1 MSQLVTITS
10 MTANTPV
17 DIYYCDSF
25 SANCVFVSTVS
36 VFPYEFNVPSPYD
49 EEDFVIK
56 IIDTQGCDVGDMVF
70 ITPTPTS
77 SVTPTQ
83 TPTQTGTP
91 TQTPTSS
98 VTPTQ
103 TPTQTTT
110 PTQTPTQ
117 TSTPTQ
123 TPFSALHYVGQNS
136 YTMSS
141 TTCNDAMTILP
152 YYTYLSESSTTPVS
166 GATVYETSV
175 NGVLYNPFNGGRNY
189 YKMVFGEY
197 YYIVRIDTN
206 GEIMSY
212 EICSG
217 LITPTPT
224 PTTTQTQTPT
234 NTPTQTTT
242 QTQTPTNTSTNTLTP
257 TNTPT
262 NTETPTNTPTPTQT
276 ETPGFTPTNT
286 PTNTS
291 TPTNTP
297 TNTSTPTPTP
307 TSLPLTISQYG
318 YLYNQYFAHQ
328 NNFAPP
334 GWRMPEWYD
343 SSGNLGDILILRNYT
358 SDSGG
363 GLKSIVTSPSPQPR
377 WVSPNV
383 GATNLYGFT
392 ALPAGFRL
400 QNGNF
405 WPVGYEFRL
414 LGGGYDYT
422 GLVPL
427 QCFIS
432 ISSNSTIASYSAGL
446 TIQNVAYSVRFVKE
460 DPNDWSPGD
469 TVTDYEGNVY
479 NTVKIG
485 TQVWTLENWRSL
497 KYFDGNDISLVQ
509 DSTAWVVLTTPAACY
524 NTYGY

>member
-10 MTANTPV
+10 VTANTPV

-25 SANCVFVSTVS
+25 SASCVFVSTVS

-49 EEDFVIK
+49 EEDFIIK
-56 IIDTQGCDVGDMVF
+56 IIDTQGCDVGDTIL

-77 SVTPTQ
+77 NVTPTVTQTPTETATQTPTPTVTQTQ

-91 TQTPTSS
+91 TQTPTN
-98 VTPTQ
+98 
-103 TPTQTTT
+103 
-110 PTQTPTQ
+110 

-123 TPFSALHYVGQNS
+123 TPVVASHYIGQNS
-136 YTMSS
+136 YTISGS
-141 TTCNDAMTILP
+141 VCNDIMTILP

-175 NGVLYNPFNGGRNY
+175 NGVLYNPFNGGGNY
-189 YKMVFGEY
+189 YKMTFGENY
-197 YYIVRIDTN
+197 YVVRINTN
-206 GEIMSY
+206 GEIISY
-212 EICSG
+212 DICSG

-224 PTTTQTQTPT
+224 L
-234 NTPTQTTT
+234 
-242 QTQTPTNTSTNTLTP
+242 TSTNTPTP

-262 NTETPTNTPTPTQT
+262 NTGTPTQTPTNTETPANTPTNTPTPTQT

-286 PTNTS
+286 PTNTL
-291 TPTNTP
+291 
-297 TNTSTPTPTP
+297 TPTPTP
-307 TSLPLTISQYG
+307 TNLPLAISQYG
-318 YLYNQYFAHQ
+318 YLYNEYFAHQ
-328 NNFAPP
+328 NNFAPT
-334 GWRMPEWYD
+334 GWKMPEWYD
-343 SSGNLGDILILRNYT
+343 SSGNLGDVLILRNYT
-358 SDSGG
+358 SNSGG
-363 GLKSIVTSPSPQPR
+363 GLKSIDTSPSPQPR
-377 WVSPNV
+377 WAAPNV
-383 GATNLYGFT
+383 GATNVYGFT
-392 ALPAGFRL
+392 ALPAGFRQ

-405 WPVGYEFRL
+405 WPLGYEFRL

-422 GLVPL
+422 GLVPV

-432 ISSNSTIASYSAGL
+432 ISTNSATAGYSAGL
-446 TIQNVAYSVRFVKE
+446 TIQNIAYSVRFVKE

-497 KYFDGNDISLVQ
+497 KYFDGSDISLVQ
-509 DSTAWVVLTTPAACY
+509 DTSAWVALTTPAACY
-524 NTYGY
+524 NTLGY